1 MLERIGLS
9 SSRTLPL
16 AIVNHDGNVFLAPR
30 DEVVRRRE
38 QQRQPQMCRG
48 GGQAGVGYAK
58 AQKYDC
64 FGPPTNFF
72 GDRCFSMSVKKL
84 DMSMA
89 THAD

>member
-1 MLERIGLS
+1 MRDTGVVVVIVGR
-9 SSRTLPL
+9 SRCSVRTYWAFVAAHSRSL

-30 DEVVRRRE
+30 DEVVVRRRE

-64 FGPPTNFF
+64 FGPPTKIF
-72 GDRCFSMSVKKL
+72 GD
-84 DMSMA
+84 
-89 THAD
+89 